1 MGDTGMADTM
11 ARGPQKLSPTTAMA
25 RGLLMPSLLPPLRL
39 SPRLLP
45 TTAVPMADTTVDTM
59 ARGQLMPRLTTAM
72 AAMVDMDTAM
82 ARGPLMP
89 RLTTAS
95 PDTDMADTMERGP
108 LTPSPTM
115 AMAAM
120 VDTDMAMA
128 RGPLTPRPTTATP
141 DTDMADTMARG
152 PLTPRLTTAS
162 PDTDMADTLTA
173 SKMLTFRDFKHPPS
187 QCNTPISK
195 SRHPSQKFYKIR
207 AKIFIPKCQE
217 ELM

>member
-1 MGDTGMADTM
+1 MAAMVDTA
-11 ARGPQKLSPTTAMA
+11 TAMA
-25 RGLLMPSLLPPLRL
+25 RGLLMPSPLPLLRL

-45 TTAVPMADTTVDTM
+45 TTGVPMADTTVDTMARGQLKPSPTTAMAAMVDTDMAMARGPLTPRLTTASPDTDMVDTM

-72 AAMVDMDTAM
+72 AAMVDTDTAM
-82 ARGPLMP
+82 ARGPL
-89 RLTTAS
+89 
-95 PDTDMADTMERGP
+95 
-108 LTPSPTM
+108 TPT
-115 AMAAM
+115 
-120 VDTDMAMA
+120 
-128 RGPLTPRPTTATP
+128 LTTATP
-141 DTDMADTMARG
+141 DTDMADTI
-152 PLTPRLTTAS
+152 TT
-162 PDTDMADTLTA
+162 

>member
-1 MGDTGMADTM
+1 MVDTDMAM
-11 ARGPQKLSPTTAMA
+11 ARGPLT
-25 RGLLMPSLLPPLRL
+25 
-39 SPRLLP
+39 PRL

-72 AAMVDMDTAM
+72 AAMVD
-82 ARGPLMP
+82 
-89 RLTTAS
+89 
-95 PDTDMADTMERGP
+95 
-108 LTPSPTM
+108 
-115 AMAAM
+115 
-120 VDTDMAMA
+120 TDMAMA
-128 RGPLTPRPTTATP
+128 RGPLTPRLTTATP
-141 DTDMADTMARG
+141 DTDMVDTMARG
-152 PLTPRLTTAS
+152 LLTLRLTTAS

-173 SKMLTFRDFKHPPS
+173 SKMLTSRDSKPPPS

>member
-1 MGDTGMADTM
+1 MGDMTM
-11 ARGPQKLSPTTAMA
+11 ARGPLA
-25 RGLLMPSLLPPLRL
+25 
-39 SPRLLP
+39 
-45 TTAVPMADTTVDTM
+45 
-59 ARGQLMPRLTTAM
+59 
-72 AAMVDMDTAM
+72 
-82 ARGPLMP
+82 P

-108 LTPSPTM
+108 LRPSPTM

-128 RGPLTPRPTTATP
+128 RGPLTPR
-141 DTDMADTMARG
+141 
-152 PLTPRLTTAS
+152 LTTAS
-162 PDTDMADTLTA
+162 LDTDMVDTLTA
-173 SKMLTFRDFKHPPS
+173 SKMLTFRDYKHPPS

>member
-1 MGDTGMADTM
+1 MPRLTTAMAAMVDTD
-11 ARGPQKLSPTTAMA
+11 TAMA
-25 RGLLMPSLLPPLRL
+25 RGPLT
-39 SPRLLP
+39 PRL
-45 TTAVPMADTTVDTM
+45 TTASPDTDMVDTM

-72 AAMVDMDTAM
+72 AAMVDTDTAM
-82 ARGPLMP
+82 ARGPLTP

-95 PDTDMADTMERGP
+95 PDTDM
-108 LTPSPTM
+108 
-115 AMAAM
+115 
-120 VDTDMAMA
+120 V
-128 RGPLTPRPTTATP
+128 
-141 DTDMADTMARG
+141 DTMARG
-152 PLTPRLTTAS
+152 PLTPRLTTATPDTDMVDTMARGPLTLRLTTAS

>member
-1 MGDTGMADTM
+1 MAMAAMVDTDT
-11 ARGPQKLSPTTAMA
+11 ATA
-25 RGLLMPSLLPPLRL
+25 RGLLT
-39 SPRLLP
+39 PRV
-45 TTAVPMADTTVDTM
+45 TTASLDTAMVDTM

-72 AAMVDMDTAM
+72 AAMVDTDTAM

-95 PDTDMADTMERGP
+95 PDTDM
-108 LTPSPTM
+108 
-115 AMAAM
+115 
-120 VDTDMAMA
+120 VDT
-128 RGPLTPRPTTATP
+128 T
-141 DTDMADTMARG
+141 ARG
-152 PLTPRLTTAS
+152 PLTPRLTTAT

-195 SRHPSQKFYKIR
+195 SRHPSQKYYKIR